1 MTIEEFYDNL
11 RLTKKYINWSLECGN
26 MITGRLKT
34 DKEKMF
40 CPLTAVHYYQTGQYI
55 PLSQFNEVDVDNPN
69 KIADSADGF
78 GNRKIRDNLM
88 LTLGIKE

>member
-1 MTIEEFYDNL
+1 MTLNEFMVEL
-11 RLTKKYINWSLECGN
+11 EKTKKYISWSLECGN

-34 DKEKMF
+34 DNEKMF

-55 PLSQFNEVDVDNPN
+55 LLSQFSEVDVDDPN
-69 KIADSADGF
+69 RIADAADGF